1 MLEELARLGL
11 LQLLLL
17 DDVVEQLAAT
27 HKLHD
32 EEQLLRRLDNL
43 EELDDVR
50 MPDQLQDINLS
61 SDALDVG
68 LAGDLALF
76 KYFYR
81 YLSLKKNRELCWSAD
96 MNNIVFQN
104 EMKEFLNL

>member
-1 MLEELARLGL
+1 MKVLNATDYLLEELARLGL

-17 DDVVEQLAAT
+17 DNVVEKLAAT
-27 HKLHD
+27 HKLHN

-50 MPDQLQDINLS
+50 MPDKLQDVNLS
-61 SDALDVG
+61 CDSLDIG

-81 YLSLKKNRELCWSAD
+81 YL
-96 MNNIVFQN
+96 
-104 EMKEFLNL
+104 

>member
-11 LQLLLL
+11 LQLLFL
-17 DDVVEQLAAT
+17 DDIVEQLAAT

-32 EEQLLRRLDNL
+32 KEQLLRRLDNL

-50 MPDQLQDINLS
+50 MPDQLQDVDLS
-61 SDALDVG
+61 CDSLDVG

-76 KYFYR
+76 KYFYC
-81 YLSLKKNRELCWSAD
+81 YL
-96 MNNIVFQN
+96 
-104 EMKEFLNL
+104 